1 MTKKDLVA
9 AVAEKAGLTK
19 KDSEAAVNA
28 LTASVIEALAA
39 GETVQLTGFGSFS
52 VRTRAERTGLNP
64 RTKATVVIP
73 ATKVPAFKASKT
85 LKDTIAK

>member
-9 AVAEKAGLTK
+9 AVAEKTGLTK
-19 KDSEAAVNA
+19 KDSEAAINA
-28 LTASVIEALAA
+28 FTAGITDALAA

-73 ATKVPAFKASKT
+73 ATKVPAFKASKVV
-85 LKDTIAK
+85 KDAVAK